1 MDAATYFKL
10 PGHPVPEILP
20 EWAPFFD
27 GCRDGS
33 LRIETCRDCGRTQH
47 FPRGQCMRCGGAVD
61 HVAAAGQGTIES
73 VTTVSYTKDAFFR
86 TVAPYHYALI
96 RLPER
101 VKMTGLILGDAPQ
114 IDERVVARFGE
125 LSEGSGVWGVV
136 WELDRG

>member
-1 MDAATYFKL
+1 MN
-10 PGHPVPEILP
+10 
-20 EWAPFFD
+20 
-27 GCRDGS
+27 
-33 LRIETCRDCGRTQH
+33 
-47 FPRGQCMRCGGAVD
+47 CGGAVD